1 MPVLPLPP
9 QSSFCNYC
17 KHRGDL
23 TVPSQAFHH
32 LWLQL
37 ALHCSAL
44 IVLLD
49 TAHAQPAPALH
60 RANFSWTL
68 VSLVVEWWWIDLYF
82 WISSA
87 WHSIWHIEGKWINK
101 YLTFLSL
108 SFLVQEKRIGSPI
121 LVHGSFSFFFF
132 KVFKMWTIFKV
143 SIEFVTILL
152 LLFMFWCFLTMRH
165 VRS

>member
-32 LWLQL
+32 LCLQL

-121 LVHGSFSFFFF
+121 LVHGSFSFFFLRF
-132 KVFKMWTIFKV
+132 LKCGPFLKSLLNLLQYCFCCLCFGVFWPWDM
-143 SIEFVTILL
+143 
-152 LLFMFWCFLTMRH
+152 
-165 VRS
+165 